1 MIIERVLNVRG
12 PKMDFYD
19 ASLFTSYSEVRRR
32 LPEGKLYLYG
42 KSLPLSF
49 KDRPVYTQLASGWLI
64 GTDDGKLKTA
74 VSKKSQA
81 SVGQLLGIDELYITR
96 SLGKPSY
103 SLLRAT
109 DCYSKPYVTI
119 SPVTGGTFEY
129 RVSDSP
135 VARPVYRITG
145 YTGPTKEDYKL
156 PRVLDYDDVD
166 SSYEWGTDL
175 PETDY
180 ATKFINNPLVPPG
193 QVWVSD
199 TECNS
204 DTGYMDYYLSAY
216 SYRRETPEYVV
227 PSANRWKEFLV
238 VDEDNKKDI
247 LIKFRKIVVRSRKTL
262 PFVNGYAC
270 FPEYVD
276 DYTLKIPDAAQF
288 VSDLA
293 ARNRNIVLVDFSPLG
308 EVEFVKLSELS
319 GNLRSFQLP
328 ESFDPKT
335 CSFLLFIDG
344 HIMLDSDYVRND
356 RIVSMTKCPVVT
368 PAMEADRLVVTGSR
382 VMSSRHVIDVTG
394 TRDYFHQP
402 NSFVVIV
409 HKPNLQTFC
418 HPSFFDES
426 ERSLEQGSNSYSS
439 TDRNA
444 FDRFARGL
452 LVDTTLR
459 VVRDYSREERGVTFY
474 AEKEGSLKDVN
485 QSSVFTNRENPI
497 VILGGTM
504 SDNLMSAKAMLF
516 DRARHFANGDFIVC
530 PKLVLVDYIFRG

>member
-180 ATKFINNPLVPPG
+180 ATKFI
-193 QVWVSD
+193 
-199 TECNS
+199 
-204 DTGYMDYYLSAY
+204 
-216 SYRRETPEYVV
+216 
-227 PSANRWKEFLV
+227 LV